1 MKTNNNQRPDA
12 ATGTTTAEKIKALK
26 VELMKK
32 KNETCPFLAVGL
44 IVYPFDP
51 YYGLSAIDANE
62 VCKEV
67 LGRGKYELYEV
78 AGKFAGALIKF

>member
-1 MKTNNNQRPDA
+1 MNKIFETPVAD
-12 ATGTTTAEKIKALK
+12 TGKTTAEKIKALK

-51 YYGLSAIDANE
+51 YYGLSAVEANE
-62 VCKEV
+62 VCEEV
-67 LGRGKYELYEV
+67 LGLGKYDLYE
-78 AGKFAGALIKF
+78 ADGLFAGALIKF